1 MTPADWLIWTV
12 RASVRPRHCRA
23 GWLVLLLAVFPV
35 LATAAPYQWRNV
47 AIGGGGFVT
56 GLVFHPAEPD
66 LLYAR
71 TDVGGAYRWDQATG
85 RWSAL
90 TDWLGRDDAN
100 LTGIES
106 LAVDPR
112 DPQRVYLAAGTY
124 TNPRVGNG
132 AIIGAVT
139 MVTNDV
145 IPYGLVQGPRGQLD
159 GLNLVGLKRR
169 GVERPE
175 ITALRAGYQ
184 MLAQGEGSFHER
196 AQRLHDETDS
206 VHVREVT
213 DFILGASD
221 RSYLTPK

>member
-71 TDVGGAYRWDQATG
+71 TDVGGAYRWDQASG

-132 AIIGAVT
+132 AILRSSDRGATFARTDLPFKLGGNELSRGNGERLAVDPHQGGILLLGSRS
-139 MVTNDV
+139 N
-145 IPYGLVQGPRGQLD
+145 GLWRSD
-159 GLNLVGLKRR
+159 
-169 GVERPE
+169 
-175 ITALRAGYQ
+175 
-184 MLAQGEGSFHER
+184 
-196 AQRLHDETDS
+196 D
-206 VHVREVT
+206 HVRT
-213 DFILGASD
+213 G
-221 RSYLTPK
+221 RK